1 MIEQAS
7 VGTAAASAAYDATY
21 SDVVRHNNASIGRV
35 WLDGADRAA
44 LLQRLTTNDI
54 VRLRPGDG
62 ARTVLINSIARI
74 LDVLTVYALPDAL
87 LLTTGVG
94 QGATLARFLQSKIF
108 FGDKVRVEDRSDAL
122 AHVALYG
129 PRAAALVEQAT
140 GVAITD
146 WPLHHVAAAQ
156 IDGVPV
162 HLVRMLPL
170 GGEGVGI
177 IVERGHLPTLE
188 TALAEAVPLDDAT
201 LDVLRIEAGY
211 GAPRHEWSTEYI
223 PLEANLGDAI
233 SFTKGCYTGQEIIA
247 RMDSR
252 NRLAKRLM
260 GLRFAH
266 EVAPGTALLG
276 DGKDA
281 GVVTS
286 TAHSPRYGAIGLGYV
301 RTAFAAAGTTL
312 QLHPKGTR
320 GGSVVV
326 VELPFAE

>member
-1 MIEQAS
+1 MIEQELAW
-7 VGTAAASAAYDATY
+7 TAAANAAYDATY
-21 SDVVRHNNASIGRV
+21 TDVVRHGNASISRV
-35 WLDGADRAA
+35 WLEGADRAA
-44 LLQRLTTNDI
+44 LLQRLTTNDV
-54 VRLRPGDG
+54 VRLQPGDG
-62 ARTVLINSIARI
+62 VRTVLVNSIARI

-87 LLTTGVG
+87 LVTTGVG

-108 FGDKVRVEDRSDAL
+108 FGDKVRVHDRTDVL

-129 PRAAALVEQAT
+129 PHAAALVEQAT
-140 GVAITD
+140 GVVIAD
-146 WPLHHVAAAQ
+146 WPLHHVAEAH
-156 IDGVPV
+156 INSVPV
-162 HLVRMLPL
+162 HVVRMLPL

-177 IVERGHLPTLE
+177 IVEPDHLPTIE
-188 TALAEAVPLDDAT
+188 TAFAGAVPLDDAT

-211 GAPRHEWSTEYI
+211 GAPRHEWSTDYI

-233 SFTKGCYTGQEIIA
+233 SFAKGCYTGQEIIA

-266 EVAPGTALLG
+266 DVAPGSALLG

-301 RTAFAAAGTTL
+301 RTAFATAGITL
-312 QLHPKGTR
+312 QFAD
-320 GGSVVV
+320 GGSAQV